1 MTLSKLINM
10 PREPTIKNMNVIKN
24 TIIKATTELENM
36 IRQNITA
43 RANNTPQFY
52 YGCIN
57 LLSLQIQAMKID
69 IILGRAIMSNS
80 NTLIRAAIEKQDNIY
95 KEILELLFEDQEHI
109 QEGLYIDIMNQARD
123 CLRANEKTLESL

>member
-1 MTLSKLINM
+1 M
-10 PREPTIKNMNVIKN
+10 PREPTIKNMNDIKK

-43 RANNTPQFY
+43 RANNTPQVY

-57 LLSLQIQAMKID
+57 LLSLQIQGMKID
-69 IILGRAIMSNS
+69 IILGRAIMSHS
-80 NTLIRAAIEKQDNIY
+80 TTLIRAAIEKQDNIY

-109 QEGLYIDIMNQARD
+109 SEGFYIQLMNQARD
-123 CLRANEKTLESL
+123 CLRVNEKTLESL